1 MRVTSWNLLHG
12 MAIPPDPSVDAAAL
26 LEAELLNLQSDVI
39 GVQEVDYFLERSG
52 NHNQVG
58 KIATVMGAADWAFAP
73 SLFGNPDEKWRKP
86 AKNDLMIVTN
96 KSQEGEAGYGI
107 GMVSL
112 LPVKSW
118 HRLDLKGAPIG
129 VFMMFPVDGKL
140 KRFYVR
146 DHPRSA
152 IAAHLENGWL
162 IINTHLSF
170 VPFFNFKQLLQIKRW
185 ANTLNVDPKKI
196 IVMGDM
202 NIPFTKIV
210 KGLKWNSLTTGKTF
224 PSWQPKVQIDFIL
237 SQNLTASDVRH
248 IPYSHAGMSDHLP
261 LQIEIPTE

>member
-12 MAIPPDPSVDAAAL
+12 RAIPPDPAVDAAAL
-26 LEAELLNLQSDVI
+26 LEAEILNLKSDVI

-58 KIATVMGAADWAFAP
+58 NIATVMGAADWAFAP

-86 AKNDLMIVTN
+86 EKTDLKIVTD

-107 GMVSL
+107 GMVSK

-118 HRLDLKGAPIG
+118 HRLDLKGAPFG

-152 IAAHLENGWL
+152 LAAHLENGWL

-170 VPFFNFKQLLQIKRW
+170 VPFFNYRQLVHIKRRSR
-185 ANTLNVDPKKI
+185 TLGADPKKI
-196 IVMGDM
+196 LFMGDM
-202 NIPFTKIV
+202 NIPIRKV
-210 KGLKWNSLTTGKTF
+210 VAGLKWNSLATGKTF
-224 PSWQPKVQIDFIL
+224 PSWLPKVEIDFML
-237 SQNLTASDVRH
+237 SPTLTASDVKQNT
-248 IPYSHAGMSDHLP
+248 YSHKGMSDHLP
-261 LQIEIPTE
+261 LQIEIPTD